1 LIVYLEDPVTQRGQ
15 TRTEADPDV
24 LVDEEITGM

>member
-1 LIVYLEDPVTQRGQ
+1 LIVYLEDPVMESGQ

-24 LVDEEITGM
+24 LVDEEITGI